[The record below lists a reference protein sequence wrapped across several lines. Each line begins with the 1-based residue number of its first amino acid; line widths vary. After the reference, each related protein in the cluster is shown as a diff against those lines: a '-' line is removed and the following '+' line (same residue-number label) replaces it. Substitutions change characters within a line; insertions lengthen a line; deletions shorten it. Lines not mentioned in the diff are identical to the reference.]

1 MTTIMTRRAIYPGSF
16 DPVTCGHL
24 DIVERASRMFDEVV
38 VAILVNPN
46 KTSMF
51 TIAERVE
58 MLREVIVSRADKFH
72 GKVLVDTFGGL
83 LADYAKQQQA
93 QAVVRGIRAISDYD
107 YEQQLALMN
116 RRLAPT
122 VETVFLLSAQE
133 YSYLSSR
140 LVKEVFTY
148 GGNIDGLVPSLV
160 VDRMRAKASQGE
172 A

>member
-1 MTTIMTRRAIYPGSF
+1 MIRRAIYPGSF
-16 DPVTCGHL
+16 DPITCGHL
-24 DIVERASRMFDEVV
+24 DIIERASHLFDEVV
-38 VAILVNPN
+38 VAVLVNPN
-46 KTSMF
+46 KVSLF
-51 TIAERVE
+51 SIEERVE
-58 MLREVIVSRADKFH
+58 ILRAVMAHNGAKFSARIV
-72 GKVLVDTFGGL
+72 VDTFGGL
-83 LADYAKQQQA
+83 LAEYAQKQEA
-93 QAVVRGIRAISDYD
+93 QAVIRGIRAISDYD

-122 VETVFLLSAQE
+122 IETVFLLSAQE

-160 VDRMRAKASQGE
+160 VEKMRAKIQQGT

>member
-1 MTTIMTRRAIYPGSF
+1 MTRRAIYPGSF

-51 TIAERVE
+51 TIDERIE
-58 MLREVIVSRADKFH
+58 TIREVINSRLEKFSA
-72 GKVLVDTFGGL
+72 KIVVDTFGGL
-83 LADYAKQQQA
+83 LAEYATQQQA

-133 YSYLSSR
+133 YSFLSSR

-160 VDRMRAKASQGE
+160 IERMSEKLAKGAK
-172 A
+172 

>member
-1 MTTIMTRRAIYPGSF
+1 MISRAIYPGSF

-24 DIVERASRMFDEVV
+24 DIIGRASRMFDEVV
-38 VAILVNPN
+38 VAVLVNPN
-46 KTSMF
+46 KVAMF
-51 TIAERVE
+51 SIEERVTI
-58 MLREVIVSRADKFH
+58 LREVIAAQSAKYTANV
-72 GKVLVDTFGGL
+72 VVDTFGGL
-83 LADYAKQQQA
+83 LADYAQKQQA

-116 RRLAPT
+116 RRLAPN

-148 GGNIDGLVPSLV
+148 GGNIDGLVPDLV
-160 VDRMRAKASQGE
+160 ISRMKEKMQ
-172 A
+172 

>member
-1 MTTIMTRRAIYPGSF
+1 MIRRAIYPGSF

-24 DIVERASRMFDEVV
+24 DIIERACRMFDEVV
-38 VAILVNPN
+38 VAVLVNPN
-46 KTSMF
+46 KVSLF
-51 TIAERVE
+51 SIEERVE
-58 MLREVIVSRADKFH
+58 ILREVTALKSGKFAARIV
-72 GKVLVDTFGGL
+72 VDTFGGL
-83 LADYAKQQQA
+83 LADFAQQQQA
-93 QAVVRGIRAISDYD
+93 QAVIRGIRAISDYD

-116 RRLAPT
+116 RRLAPL

-148 GGNIDGLVPSLV
+148 GGNIDGLVPALV
-160 VDRMRAKASQGE
+160 IEKMRAKIQQGT

>member
-1 MTTIMTRRAIYPGSF
+1 MTRRAIYPGSF

-24 DIVERASRMFDEVV
+24 DIIERACHLFDEVV
-38 VAILVNPN
+38 VAVLINPN
-46 KTSMF
+46 KVAMF
-51 TIAERVE
+51 SIAERVTI
-58 MLREVIVSRADKFH
+58 LQ
-72 GKVLVDTFGGL
+72 GVLSARGNACAAQVRVDTFGGL
-83 LADYAKQQQA
+83 LADYAIQQQA
-93 QAVVRGIRAISDYD
+93 QAVIRGIRAISDYD

-140 LVKEVFTY
+140 LVKEVFHY

-160 VDRMRAKASQGE
+160 VDKMKEKVTTAV
-172 A
+172 

>member
-1 MTTIMTRRAIYPGSF
+1 MLRRAIYPGSF

-51 TIAERVE
+51 TIDERIE
-58 MLREVIVSRADKFH
+58 MLREVIALRAGKF
-72 GKVLVDTFGGL
+72 GGNILVDTFGGL
-83 LADYAKQQQA
+83 LADYATLQQA

-140 LVKEVFTY
+140 LVKEVFAY
-148 GGNIDGLVPSLV
+148 GGNIDGLVPDLV
-160 VDRMRAKASQGE
+160 IERMRQKTK
-172 A
+172 

>member
-1 MTTIMTRRAIYPGSF
+1 MIRRAIYPGSF

-24 DIVERASRMFDEVV
+24 DIIERASRMFDEVV
-38 VAILVNPN
+38 VAVLVNPN
-46 KTSMF
+46 KVSLF
-51 TIAERVE
+51 SIAERVE
-58 MLREVIVSRADKFH
+58 ILREVTALKAGKFSSRIV
-72 GKVLVDTFGGL
+72 VDTFGGL
-83 LADYAKQQQA
+83 LAEYAQQQQA
-93 QAVVRGIRAISDYD
+93 QAVIRGIRAISDYD

-122 VETVFLLSAQE
+122 IETVFLLSAQE

-160 VDRMRAKASQGE
+160 VEKMRAKIQQGTT
-172 A
+172 

>member
-1 MTTIMTRRAIYPGSF
+1 MIRRAIYPGSF

-38 VAILVNPN
+38 VAVLINPN

-51 TIAERVE
+51 SIEERVDI
-58 MLREVIVSRADKFH
+58 LQEVIASKAAQFAGHVK
-72 GKVLVDTFGGL
+72 VDTFNGL
-83 LADYAKQQQA
+83 LARYAEQQQA

-133 YSYLSSR
+133 FSYLSSR

-148 GGNIDGLVPSLV
+148 GGNIDGLVPPLV
-160 VDRMRAKASQGE
+160 VDRMKARTQQGGK
-172 A
+172 

>member
-1 MTTIMTRRAIYPGSF
+1 MTRRAIYPGSF

-38 VAILVNPN
+38 VAILINPN

-51 TIAERVE
+51 TIPERVQILE
-58 MLREVIVSRADKFH
+58 DVIAQRAHKFSA
-72 GKVLVDTFGGL
+72 KVVVETFGGL
-83 LADYAKQQQA
+83 LVDFATQQQA

-122 VETVFLLSAQE
+122 VETVFFLSAQE

-148 GGNIDGLVPSLV
+148 GGNVDGLVPSLV
-160 VDRMRAKASQGE
+160 VDRMKAKLEQGVS
-172 A
+172 

>member
-1 MTTIMTRRAIYPGSF
+1 MIRRAIYPGSF

-24 DIVERASRMFDEVV
+24 DIIERASRMFDEVV
-38 VAILVNPN
+38 VAVLVNPN
-46 KTSMF
+46 KVSLF
-51 TIAERVE
+51 SIEERVE
-58 MLREVIVSRADKFH
+58 ILREVTTLKSAKFSARIV
-72 GKVLVDTFGGL
+72 VDTFGGL
-83 LADYAKQQQA
+83 LADYAQQQQA
-93 QAVVRGIRAISDYD
+93 QAVIRGIRAISDYD

-148 GGNIDGLVPSLV
+148 GGNIDGLVPALV
-160 VDRMRAKASQGE
+160 VEKMRAKIQQGT